1 MRRDGGIHIWRD
13 VPVIWQVELKVVGG
27 GVLGVRDQE
36 TRATFVTHRQLQ
48 IGAIKDR
55 YRTHLKAGV
64 PDLRNLFFAVMNN
77 FATYHAPGVRTRQT
91 GGKATVIQNGIAV
104 FATLFH
110 QVRFTAALTTHH
122 LVITFPDIGIFGVQI
137 RPAFRPLEDH
147 LVIVVMDITER
158 INGTYRLRL
167 SWCLFLMELHF
178 VGLQTAVTLHDIH
191 AASKHGVIRVVPF
204 RVVSIDSHG

>member
-77 FATYHAPGVRTRQT
+77 FATYHAPGIRTWQT
-91 GGKATVIQNGIAV
+91 GSKATVIQNGVAV

-110 QVRFTAALTTHH
+110 QVRFTTTLATHH
-122 LVITFPDIGIFGVQI
+122 LVITFPDVGIFGVQI
-137 RPAFRPLEDH
+137 RPAFRPFEDH

-178 VGLQTAVTLHDIH
+178 VGLQTAVTLHDIY
-191 AASKHGVIRVVPF
+191 AASKHGVIGVIPLC
-204 RVVSIDSHG
+204 VVSINRHG